1 MDTGEPPRM
10 FRVDTKT
17 RPVFQWDSSLDHLSD
32 NLCISIENSAL
43 LASFIV
49 RIVDVERC
57 SHILRARD
65 TMTIILYVTGV
76 GGLEAIVTAMLIN
89 FARNEFS
96 VGMCCIVGLFVDH
109 LSVF

>member
-17 RPVFQWDSSLDHLSD
+17 RPVFQWDSGLDHLSH

-49 RIVDVERC
+49 KIVDVERC

-76 GGLEAIVTAMLIN
+76 GGLEAIFTAMLIN
-89 FARNEFS
+89 FALNEFS
-96 VGMCCIVGLFVDH
+96 VGVCCIVGLFVDH

>member
-32 NLCISIENSAL
+32 NLCISIENSAV
-43 LASFIV
+43 LASIIV
-49 RIVDVERC
+49 QIVDVERC

-76 GGLEAIVTAMLIN
+76 GRLEAIFTAMLIN
-89 FARNEFS
+89 FAHDEFS
-96 VGMCCIVGLFVDH
+96 VGVCCIVGLFVDH
-109 LSVF
+109 FSVF

>member
-17 RPVFQWDSSLDHLSD
+17 RPVFQWDSGLDHLSH
-32 NLCISIENSAL
+32 NLCISIEDNAL
-43 LASFIV
+43 LASLIV

>member
-1 MDTGEPPRM
+1 MDTGKPPRM

-32 NLCISIENSAL
+32 TLCISIENSAL
-43 LASFIV
+43 LASFV